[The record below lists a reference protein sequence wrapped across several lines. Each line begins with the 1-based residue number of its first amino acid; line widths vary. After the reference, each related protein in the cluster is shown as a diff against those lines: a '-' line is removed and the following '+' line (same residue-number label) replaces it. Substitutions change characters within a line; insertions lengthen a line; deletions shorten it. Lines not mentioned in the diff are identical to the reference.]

1 MKFLFFAFILITVI
15 TGCSQADSSD
25 QGASKEITSPFQGKV
40 EHVHGMGYLDEDTL
54 AFASHTGLKLYQD
67 EKWAQ
72 TTSHKNDY
80 MGFNVVD
87 EGFYTSGHPGQ
98 ESNLPNPIGIQKAA
112 GIDKG
117 LKSLALEGESDFHA
131 MGVGYRN
138 HSIYVL
144 NQRANSLMDLG
155 LYRSFDDGK
164 TWGKLRAENL
174 PENIFQIAVHP
185 DNEQMVSVATKTGI
199 YLSRDAGDTFKLISE
214 EGQGS
219 GLFFTKEKLYYGIY
233 NNEGQSFKAYS
244 LSDGSKQELS
254 LPELEEDALMYVAKP
269 PKQNEKIAIFTVNGS
284 SFVSKDSGQT
294 WTQILE
300 EGETIIN

>member
-1 MKFLFFAFILITVI
+1 MKKILFLAFTFIIVI
-15 TGCSQADSSD
+15 TGCSQSDTGDGSS
-25 QGASKEITSPFQGKV
+25 SSETTSTFQGKL
-40 EHVHGMGYLDEDTL
+40 EHVHGMGYLDGNTL
-54 AFASHTGLKLYQD
+54 AFASHTGLKLYQN
-67 EKWAQ
+67 EKWVQ

-80 MGFNVVD
+80 MGFSVVD
-87 EGFYTSGHPGQ
+87 EGFYTSGHPGE
-98 ESNLPNPIGIQKAA
+98 ESNLPNPVGIQKTT

-155 LYRSFDDGK
+155 LYRSFDDGE
-164 TWGKLRAENL
+164 TWEKLRAKNL

-185 DNEQMVSVATKTGI
+185 DNEQVVSVATKTGI
-199 YLSRDAGDTFKLISE
+199 YLSRDAGDTFELISE

-233 NNEGQSFKAYS
+233 NNEGQSFQAYS
-244 LSDGSKQELS
+244 LSNGSKQELS
-254 LPELEEDALMYVAKP
+254 LPKLKEDALMYVAKQP
-269 PKQNEKIAIFTVNGS
+269 QNNEKIAIFTVNGS
-284 SFVSKDSGQT
+284 SFVSKDNGQT

-300 EGETIIN
+300 EGETL